1 MCREP
6 IHVYNTR
13 VDSKMDEN
21 SCKQKCELI
30 QVMGNLYRYMYN
42 QYKTECKFEPYLDLV
57 CENKYKIALSRFRL
71 SSHSLM
77 IEIGRYN
84 GTPREDRLCTF
95 CNMRKNGRIS
105 FLLVCPYYTELRR
118 RYFKNY
124 FCSWLTLTKFD
135 HLMSATSK
143 KTLNN

>member
-1 MCREP
+1 MQ
-6 IHVYNTR
+6 NL
-13 VDSKMDEN
+13 EN
-21 SCKQKCELI
+21 LDFFEISITQNLLKCPKDPFVRSAL
-30 QVMGNLYRYMYN
+30 
-42 QYKTECKFEPYLDLV
+42 
-57 CENKYKIALSRFRL
+57 KYKIALSRFRL

-95 CNMRKNGRIS
+95 CNMRKKEDEYH

-118 RYFKNY
+118 RYFKKY
-124 FCSWLTLTKFD
+124 FCSWTTLTKFD

-143 KTLNN
+143 KTLNNLSKFVYFAFKKRNPS